1 MNTGKDFI
9 DVTELKDKQCWD
21 QAFNLA
27 VNTELDIA
35 IIDGYDGYDRSH
47 WLQLADDRNPE
58 GQQGWLKSSESWAK

>member
-47 WLQLADDRNPE
+47 
-58 GQQGWLKSSESWAK
+58 